1 MKETVNVNIGSVAFT
16 LDRDAYGV
24 LRSYFDDI
32 RSRLPENDAE
42 TMADIEVR
50 MAEIFRERVSSP
62 MRVITLDTVR
72 AAMAQMGAPA
82 DFGERRDGA
91 QSSGE
96 SGESAESPESA
107 AENPRKLYRSR
118 TERSI
123 AGICGGL
130 AEFFDADPTL
140 IRLVTLLLIL
150 FGGLSIW
157 IYIILWIVIPE
168 QPLRKFTLNNNKNR

>member
-16 LDRDAYGV
+16 LDEDAYFA

-32 RSRLPENDAE
+32 RNRLPEGDTE
-42 TMADIEVR
+42 TMNDIEAR

-62 MRVITLDTVR
+62 MRVITLDVVH
-72 AAMAQMGAPA
+72 AAMAQMGEPS
-82 DFGERRDGA
+82 DFGEPRNRTRTA
-91 QSSGE
+91 SAGE
-96 SGESAESPESA
+96 SPADAEPE
-107 AENPRKLYRSR
+107 RRRLYRSR
-118 TERSI
+118 TNRSI

-130 AEFFDADPTL
+130 GEFFDADPTM

-150 FGGLSIW
+150 FGGISIW

-168 QPLRKFTLNNNKNR
+168 EPARRFSFNGNDKKQ